1 MPQSVCMTCLVGTEM
16 EPFED
21 KGVPLHTI
29 KGYKGAKEEVPTQQS
44 HVYAL
49 SAVLLG
55 NMFWYK

>member
-1 MPQSVCMTCLVGTEM
+1 M